1 MSVDVHMR
9 VVYHELALEVRCR
22 SYRCIMLPTLGRYI
36 REDALFALCC
46 ASLLK
51 AGPVWFIFFAFL
63 ILGSDC
69 LLLYL
74 LVNLIFVSV
83 LCFHKISFGTGASQ

>member
-1 MSVDVHMR
+1 
-9 VVYHELALEVRCR
+9 
-22 SYRCIMLPTLGRYI
+22 MLPTLGRYI

-46 ASLLK
+46 ASLLI
-51 AGPVWFIFFAFL
+51 AGAVWFIFFAFL
-63 ILGSDC
+63 ILRSDC

-83 LCFHKISFGTGASQ
+83 LCFHKISFGTGASR

>member
-1 MSVDVHMR
+1 MSVDVLLR
-9 VVYHELALEVRCR
+9 VVYHELALEVRCQ
-22 SYRCIMLPTLGRYI
+22 SYRCITLPTLGRYI

-46 ASLLK
+46 AILLI
-51 AGPVWFIFFAFL
+51 AGPVWFIFFDFL
-63 ILGSDC
+63 ILRSDC

-83 LCFHKISFGTGASQ
+83 MFS